1 MYIKQ
6 SIEQFS
12 FNEAHT
18 FAIYVSR
25 EQFVS
30 VACRDKAVKIENIR
44 CFDIV
49 QQKEDSY
56 CFYFGS
62 CGLTECVEIPF

>member
-1 MYIKQ
+1 MYVKQ

-12 FNEAHT
+12 FNDAYA

-30 VACRDKAVKIENIR
+30 VECSDIAVKIENIK

-49 QQKEDSY
+49 QQKEESY
-56 CFYFGS
+56 CFYFDS
-62 CGLTECVEIPF
+62 CGLTECIEIPF

>member
-12 FNEAHT
+12 FDEAYA

-25 EQFVS
+25 QQFVS
-30 VACRDKAVKIENIR
+30 VECNDTYVKIENIQ

-56 CFYFGS
+56 CFYFNIG
-62 CGLTECVEIPF
+62 GLVEVIEIPF